1 MKKIVL
7 ALGMSFV
14 FLMGNVMVVMADI
27 ATFDRKIVK
36 SMSSVSS
43 AQFILIMVLVL
54 LLVFLAGL
62 VLIHVNKNRKK

>member
-36 SMSSVSS
+36 SMASVSS
-43 AQFILIMVLVL
+43 AQFILIVGLVL